1 MYSGMRGLSGMRN
14 RLVLVACVLGCA
26 GAFTGPAY
34 GSQVIARNATS
45 VQLAVNAQGVALV
58 TFRDHGRGK
67 PLHMIARG
75 AVNARVRPPRAGVPQ
90 VKFRLDYT
98 GGRLFYGHGVWRHF
112 RNGCQPYDGPA
123 LEWLVAACK
132 APDGSYWALQNW
144 QTQLPGLG
152 FKPWLPKQKLWW
164 LHLSHWTGA
173 LAQLDA
179 YQDWVYSH
187 RVEEVFGQFTYL
199 GVGVRGYGTTHWG
212 APTDNYGRLL
222 YLDTHNSKYGRGWKR
237 EEAFVSSGP
246 PGIFCFG
253 FFRRDPLIN
262 GHPHPPGTTHKRRGP
277 AHGDQYRITA
287 VGPGVTPD
295 IVWHGPGLHKYD
307 AGNPND
313 VQLEAS
319 MNAKLDE
326 IRGGWRKCHQ
336 H

>member
-14 RLVLVACVLGCA
+14 RLVLVGCVLGCA

-34 GSQVIARNATS
+34 GSQVIARNATN

-90 VKFRLDYT
+90 VKFRLDYS

-152 FKPWLPKQKLWW
+152 FKPWLAKQKLWW

-187 RVEEVFGQFTYL
+187 HVEEVFGQYTYL

-222 YLDTHNSKYGRGWKR
+222 YLDTHNSKYGRGWRR

-262 GHPHPPGTTHKRRGP
+262 GHPHPPGPRTGGAGRLTATSTGSRRS
-277 AHGDQYRITA
+277 
-287 VGPGVTPD
+287 GPGVTPD

-307 AGNPND
+307 AHNPND
-313 VQLEAS
+313 VQLETS